1 MKKRDE
7 RLRKLKKI
15 VLPILRKGGVS
26 KAAVFGSFARGE
38 KKYHDIDILVKFK
51 GRKSLFDLVGL
62 EQELGEILR
71 KKVELLTYKSIHP
84 LIKKHILSEKVE
96 IL

>member
-1 MKKRDE
+1 MKKRDA
-7 RLRKLKKI
+7 RLDRLKKI
-15 VLPILRKGGVS
+15 VVPILIREGVS

-38 KKYHDIDILVKFK
+38 KKYHDIDMLVKFK

-62 EQELGEILR
+62 EQELEEILG

-84 LIKKHILSEKVE
+84 LIKKQVFSEKVE